1 MCGRRVRSLGDPIV
15 KLGID
20 ALEFRANIRG
30 MTTSAADHY
39 RQNADECG
47 KQAEKASSPQDKE
60 RWLKQAEK
68 WLDLAQQAEAVRVG
82 RVQSPDETAAAIE
95 AVSWQ

>member
-1 MCGRRVRSLGDPIV
+1 
-15 KLGID
+15 
-20 ALEFRANIRG
+20 

-82 RVQSPDETAAAIE
+82 RVQAPDEKAASKA
-95 AVSWQ
+95 AVRDFDIKKSADLPINWPQSVRSD